1 MANLDVIKMLLRR
14 EEKTIVDLA
23 KFLNTT
29 QQNVHR
35 IFRSNKITV
44 EFMEQSAKYLD
55 VPISILFNKEFGGL
69 EYNEIKFDDFLDRLL
84 IIKDKLV
91 RAKIFETEKE
101 LAEVL
106 ELPLNKSLTT
116 AIYSEGRRRPL
127 TLVNNIKKLAP
138 QINSDWIWSGEGE
151 INL

>member
-1 MANLDVIKMLLRR
+1 MANLDVIKMLLQR

-44 EFMEQSAKYLD
+44 EFLEQSAKYLD

>member
-1 MANLDVIKMLLRR
+1 MANLDVIKMLLQR

-44 EFMEQSAKYLD
+44 EFLEQSAKYLD

-106 ELPLNKSLTT
+106 ELPLNKSLST

>member
-1 MANLDVIKMLLRR
+1 MANLDVIKMLIQR
-14 EEKTIVDLA
+14 EQKTIVDLA

-35 IFRSNKITV
+35 MFRSNKITV
-44 EFMEQSAKYLD
+44 EFLEQSAKYLD
-55 VPISILFNKEFGGL
+55 IPISVLFNKEFGGL
-69 EYNEIKFDDFLDRLL
+69 EYNEIMFDDFLDRLL

-91 RAKIFETEKE
+91 RAKIFESEKE
-101 LAEVL
+101 LAEAL
-106 ELPLNKSLTT
+106 GLPTNKSLTN
-116 AIYSEGRRRPL
+116 AIYSDGRKRPL
-127 TLVNNIKKLAP
+127 TLVKKIKKIAP